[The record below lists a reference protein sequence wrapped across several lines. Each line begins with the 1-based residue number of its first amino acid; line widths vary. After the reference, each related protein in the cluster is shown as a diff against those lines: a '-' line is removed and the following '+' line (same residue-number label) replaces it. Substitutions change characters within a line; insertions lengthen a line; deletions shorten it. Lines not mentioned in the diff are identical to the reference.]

1 MVNTNVTPY
10 EARKS
15 PLPRLMS
22 DTWPLSSGEE
32 GVPEPVFYAPGTL
45 LGGLYRVGAVLGYG
59 GMGVVYEAEDT
70 GLGRI
75 VALKVPLVAEY
86 AQALRRE
93 AKAMAAVRHP
103 NLAAVFAIGH
113 HEGLDF
119 IVMERLRGRTLEDR
133 IEEARLTG
141 EPMAVDEALENLVA
155 VTDALTAVHRAGLAH
170 RDVKTSNVMLCGDRV
185 VLTDFGLAMPELAV
199 HASRGV
205 AGSADYMAPEI
216 IRAAVRP
223 GEGPLADLYALG
235 VVGYMMLA
243 GCGPFERS
251 DMTATLRAHLTDE
264 VPDIRDTRPDV
275 PADLAGILKELLA
288 KTPGDRPES
297 SESLLWRLYA
307 ARTAR
312 SNPKRGSLVQVLVV
326 DDEASVCSALERALS
341 FSFPGIGVHTATDPE
356 AALAEAEQ
364 RHFDI
369 VLVDL
374 HMPKMNGL
382 ELGISLLS
390 LPLDRRPVVV
400 AMSGA
405 ANSGDVDVL
414 RELGVAAFVTKDQHF
429 VSHMCD
435 VIGDVRRR
443 LDQAAHPPT
452 PRPSRTLR

>member
-1 MVNTNVTPY
+1 MNTNVTPY
-10 EARKS
+10 EARTS
-15 PLPRLMS
+15 PLPQRLG
-22 DTWPLSSGEE
+22 DTWPLAPNAESA
-32 GVPEPVFYAPGTL
+32 PEPVFYAPGTM
-45 LGGLYRVGAVLGYG
+45 LGGLYRVKAVLGYG

-70 GLGRI
+70 ELGRI

-86 AQALRRE
+86 AQAVRRE
-93 AKAMAAVRHP
+93 AQAMAAVRHP

-113 HEGLDF
+113 HAGLDF

-133 IEEARLTG
+133 IDEARLKG
-141 EPMAVDEALENLVA
+141 ERLGVDEALENLIA

-199 HASRGV
+199 HMARGV

-216 IRAAVRP
+216 IRTSVRP

-243 GCGPFERS
+243 GIGPFERE
-251 DMTATLRAHLTDE
+251 DMTATLRAHLTE
-264 VPDIRDTRPDV
+264 EIPDIRDVRPDV
-275 PADLAGILKELLA
+275 PADLAGLLKELLA
-288 KTPGDRPES
+288 KAPADRPES

-312 SNPKRGSLVQVLVV
+312 SSPRRASVLKVLIV
-326 DDEASVCSALERALS
+326 DDHATVCSALQRALN
-341 FSFPGIGVHTATDPE
+341 FSFPGIEVETETDPE
-356 AALAEAEQ
+356 RALKTAEA
-364 RHFDI
+364 RRFDI

-374 HMPKMNGL
+374 HMPKMNGF
-382 ELGISLLS
+382 ELGIDLLA
-390 LPLDRRPVVV
+390 LPPSRRPLVV
-400 AMSGA
+400 AMSGV
-405 ANSGDVDVL
+405 ANDNDIAVL
-414 RELGVAAFVTKDQHF
+414 RDLGVAAFVTKDPHF

-443 LDQAAHPPT
+443 IDETNHPPS
-452 PRPSRTLR
+452 PRPSRRDR